1 MGLFGPADTLKVS
14 VSVWPPGSNIYLGEC
29 LLLQCTVESNSTSV
43 WSYHWSRSSSAPGPA
58 PNPRHLAS
66 GNTYSITAVTRD
78 DAGSYRCQAKSNKSS
93 VVLLSQPA
101 TFSLP
106 LHSLTLTPSNRQVFR
121 GQRFTVRCPVSQSNS
136 PGWMLRQFSP
146 GRRVRK
152 RVLHTDWCSPLGG
165 AASADNSD
173 TCVFTAARG
182 HSGLYWCE
190 GAEGRSNAVNITVSY
205 GTIILKTP
213 AFPVTEGDSVA
224 LHCQYWTGNHG
235 QTTFFKNGTEIFTV
249 SSSSSVV
256 TMTVDNVTRGDEG
269 FYKCASRDRKIESPE
284 SWLSVRPG
292 RGQPCHPKSVDGY
305 IHHSHLVISV
315 KDAQ

>member
-1 MGLFGPADTLKVS
+1 MTWRTGFSRRALSLTCLSENVKQQE
-14 VSVWPPGSNIYLGEC
+14 IR
-29 LLLQCTVESNSTSV
+29 LLLKKISEFSV
-43 WSYHWSRSSSAPGPA
+43 IHKERKNYYLLFD
-58 PNPRHLAS
+58 NYL
-66 GNTYSITAVTRD
+66 SIYNVYD
-78 DAGSYRCQAKSNKSS
+78 
-93 VVLLSQPA
+93 L
-101 TFSLP
+101 
-106 LHSLTLTPSNRQVFR
+106 
-121 GQRFTVRCPVSQSNS
+121 CP
-136 PGWMLRQFSP
+136 
-146 GRRVRK
+146 K
-152 RVLHTDWCSPLGG
+152 D
-165 AASADNSD
+165 
-173 TCVFTAARG
+173 
-182 HSGLYWCE
+182 
-190 GAEGRSNAVNITVSY
+190 